1 MKRII
6 ILSISIFAIAFAAFA
21 NPAYTVNSSNSGNQ
35 RDASPAKVQVDTAT
49 VKIYSEN
56 GDLIINST
64 HEIKQVQVYSAIGGL
79 LYSGEFNYTE
89 ARIANLPKTVLV
101 VRVRLKNNTVMIY
114 KVKNS

>member
-21 NPAYTVNSSNSGNQ
+21 NPAYTVNSSNSENQ
-35 RDASPAKVQVDTAT
+35 EISAPKIQVDTAA
-49 VKIYSEN
+49 VKIYSQN